1 MPGNNL
7 NYYLL
12 AVLGLGL
19 IADKAQGQNL
29 PGSNLILN
37 PGMEKHS
44 SSIEQAIEN
53 TTGSLRSLHRNNEYE
68 TTTVREDISR
78 VLMEPMDWE
87 KFCIFHGRTYCGV
100 SDNHAKSGKC
110 YMELRSVWHPTSNTL
125 GDGQIAASLKQPLEP
140 GCEYRFGI
148 WVSRSNGDP
157 GRMKNTTIGI
167 QGLRGCTHSLEY
179 SPGDSFYLEFNFPL
193 QEVEVGEYIYFE
205 GVFTALSEDTH
216 LLITSR
222 AHEFEFDRQARRIH
236 RRCKRMKGGCRT
248 INLAKVTFDDVF
260 LYDINDCGKREEK
273 TTDKKPKYTAQQ
285 HDFINLTLS
294 PTDIAPRDSA
304 TFYFKLDH
312 PHLCEDEM
320 RGLKDFQEEMDGRI
334 IAIHA
339 YTDSTGS
346 DQYNQ
351 NLSELRATHIGDLL
365 LDHEVDPKAEI
376 KGQGPCRSDTCTSM
390 EQCRRAVIIW
400 EPSSSIS
407 GK

>member
-1 MPGNNL
+1 MRIFSCLKYFTP
-7 NYYLL
+7 
-12 AVLGLGL
+12 AILGLML
-19 IADKAQGQNL
+19 ITVEVQSQEL
-29 PGSNLILN
+29 PASNLILN
-37 PGMEKHS
+37 PGMEEHS
-44 SSIEQAIEN
+44 NCIEARIEN
-53 TTGSLRSLHRNNEYE
+53 AKGCLRSMYRNGELKTRDKE
-68 TTTVREDISR
+68 GISHVSMVPLNWR
-78 VLMEPMDWE
+78 

-100 SDNHAKSGKC
+100 SDNHAKSGDC

-140 GCEYRFGI
+140 GCEYSFGI
-148 WVSRSNGDP
+148 WVSRSNKDP

-205 GVFTALSEDTH
+205 GIFTALSEDTH

-236 RRCKRMKGGCRT
+236 RRCKRMKGGCHSV
-248 INLAKVTFDDVF
+248 NLAKVTFDDVF

-273 TTDKKPKYTAQQ
+273 TTDKKPKYAAQQ

-294 PTDIAPRDSA
+294 PDIAPRDTA

-320 RGLKDFQEEMDGRI
+320 RGLKEFQE
-334 IAIHA
+334 
-339 YTDSTGS
+339 
-346 DQYNQ
+346 
-351 NLSELRATHIGDLL
+351 
-365 LDHEVDPKAEI
+365 
-376 KGQGPCRSDTCTSM
+376 
-390 EQCRRAVIIW
+390 
-400 EPSSSIS
+400 
-407 GK
+407 